1 MACPP
6 YPMGFIKRV
15 GQGQNGGRDAESST
29 QKGTKSGKRLLVK
42 FTGDDLR
49 RLPAGV
55 ERLFFLMRSQE
66 LG

>member
-1 MACPP
+1 
-6 YPMGFIKRV
+6 MGLIKRV
-15 GQGQNGGRDAESST
+15 GQGQNGGREAESSA
-29 QKGTKSGKRLLVK
+29 QKGTKSGKTLLVK
-42 FTGDDLR
+42 FTSDDLR